1 MQLQCVLAFSAF
13 LVCSA
18 ELFTYT
24 PKSNSSSSSNILHL
38 LQGYA
43 TPSLR
48 STSVVIADSASGDI
62 LSIAQMRL
70 VVLVSVKDCRR
81 KNEQITSRAR
91 NEMIKSSL
99 VILQATIGRNA
110 PSQSEFELCTQ
121 KIVSLA
127 PEMKDP
133 IPPILQDTSKQ
144 WVSIFLEGIMCAC
157 HVIYTTALNSRCRKT
172 YNKNI
177 YYPKGLFP
185 HILPVIHFSKEIIF
199 I

>member
-1 MQLQCVLAFSAF
+1 MSLHSVV

-43 TPSLR
+43 TPSPR
-48 STSVVIADSASGDI
+48 STSVVIADSTSGDI

-91 NEMIKSSL
+91 IEMIKSSL

-110 PSQSEFELCTQ
+110 TSQSEFELCTQ

-133 IPPILQDTSKQ
+133 IPPILQDTFKQ
-144 WVSIFLEGIMCAC
+144 WVSIFLEGIMCTC

>member
-1 MQLQCVLAFSAF
+1 MVLQGGG
-13 LVCSA
+13 
-18 ELFTYT
+18 
-24 PKSNSSSSSNILHL
+24 SSSENYNQYTSFIAGICNTIPI
-38 LQGYA
+38 Q
-43 TPSLR
+43 

-81 KNEQITSRAR
+81 KNEQITSRTR
-91 NEMIKSSL
+91 IEMIKSSL
-99 VILQATIGRNA
+99 VILQATIRRN
-110 PSQSEFELCTQ
+110 PPFQGEFELYTQ

-133 IPPILQDTSKQ
+133 IPPILQDTFKQ
-144 WVSIFLEGIMCAC
+144 WVSIFLEGIMCTC

-172 YNKNI
+172 YNKNT

>member
-1 MQLQCVLAFSAF
+1 
-13 LVCSA
+13 
-18 ELFTYT
+18 
-24 PKSNSSSSSNILHL
+24 
-38 LQGYA
+38 
-43 TPSLR
+43 
-48 STSVVIADSASGDI
+48 
-62 LSIAQMRL
+62 MRL
-70 VVLVSVKDCRR
+70 VFLVSVKDCRR
-81 KNEQITSRAR
+81 KNEQITSRTR

-99 VILQATIGRNA
+99 VIVKATIGRNA

-133 IPPILQDTSKQ
+133 TPPILQDTSKQ
-144 WVSIFLEGIMCAC
+144 WVSIFLEGIMCTC

-177 YYPKGLFP
+177 YYPKGFFL

>member
-1 MQLQCVLAFSAF
+1 MSLHSVV

-18 ELFTYT
+18 ELFTYI
-24 PKSNSSSSSNILHL
+24 PKSNSSSSSNVLHL

-70 VVLVSVKDCRR
+70 VIPASVKDCRR

-121 KIVSLA
+121 KIVSLV

-133 IPPILQDTSKQ
+133 IPAILQDNFNI
-144 WVSIFLEGIMCAC
+144 SIFLEGIMCTC
-157 HVIYTTALNSRCRKT
+157 HVIYTTALNSRCRKI

-177 YYPKGLFP
+177 YYPKGLFL

>member
-1 MQLQCVLAFSAF
+1 MSLHSVV

-24 PKSNSSSSSNILHL
+24 TKSNSSSSSNVLHL

-48 STSVVIADSASGDI
+48 STSVVIADSASGDV

-81 KNEQITSRAR
+81 KNEQITSRTR

-110 PSQSEFELCTQ
+110 TSQSEFEL
-121 KIVSLA
+121 
-127 PEMKDP
+127 
-133 IPPILQDTSKQ
+133 
-144 WVSIFLEGIMCAC
+144 
-157 HVIYTTALNSRCRKT
+157 
-172 YNKNI
+172 
-177 YYPKGLFP
+177 
-185 HILPVIHFSKEIIF
+185 
-199 I
+199 

>member
-1 MQLQCVLAFSAF
+1 MSLHSVV

-24 PKSNSSSSSNILHL
+24 TKSNSSSSSNVLHL

-91 NEMIKSSL
+91 IEMIKSSL
-99 VILQATIGRNA
+99 VILQATIGRNIMH
-110 PSQSEFELCTQ
+110 PSKVNLNCVHGKS
-121 KIVSLA
+121 
-127 PEMKDP
+127 
-133 IPPILQDTSKQ
+133 
-144 WVSIFLEGIMCAC
+144 C
-157 HVIYTTALNSRCRKT
+157 HWRLR
-172 YNKNI
+172 
-177 YYPKGLFP
+177 
-185 HILPVIHFSKEIIF
+185 
-199 I
+199 

>member
-1 MQLQCVLAFSAF
+1 MSLHSVV

-18 ELFTYT
+18 ELFTYI
-24 PKSNSSSSSNILHL
+24 PKSNSSSSSNVLHL
-38 LQGYA
+38 LQGDA

-48 STSVVIADSASGDI
+48 STSVVIADSANGDI

-121 KIVSLA
+121 KIVSLV

-133 IPPILQDTSKQ
+133 IPAILQDNFNI
-144 WVSIFLEGIMCAC
+144 SIFLEGIMCTC

-177 YYPKGLFP
+177 YYPKGLFL
-185 HILPVIHFSKEIIF
+185 HVLPVIHFSKEIIF

>member
-1 MQLQCVLAFSAF
+1 MSLHSVV

-48 STSVVIADSASGDI
+48 STSVVIADSATGDI

-81 KNEQITSRAR
+81 KNEQIASRAR

-133 IPPILQDTSKQ
+133 IPPILQDNFSI
-144 WVSIFLEGIMCAC
+144 SIFLEGIMCTC
-157 HVIYTTALNSRCRKT
+157 HVIYTTALNLRCRKT

-177 YYPKGLFP
+177 YYPKGLFL
-185 HILPVIHFSKEIIF
+185 HVLPVIHFSKEILF

>member
-1 MQLQCVLAFSAF
+1 MSLHSVV

-18 ELFTYT
+18 ELFTYI
-24 PKSNSSSSSNILHL
+24 PKSNSSSSSNVLHL

-70 VVLVSVKDCRR
+70 VIPASVKDCRR

-121 KIVSLA
+121 KIVSLV

-133 IPPILQDTSKQ
+133 IPAILQDNFNI
-144 WVSIFLEGIMCAC
+144 SIFLEGIMCTC
-157 HVIYTTALNSRCRKT
+157 HVIYTTALNLRCRKT

-177 YYPKGLFP
+177 YYPKGLFL
-185 HILPVIHFSKEIIF
+185 HVLPVIHFSKEIIF

>member
-1 MQLQCVLAFSAF
+1 MSLHSVV

-48 STSVVIADSASGDI
+48 STSVVIADSATGDI

-99 VILQATIGRNA
+99 VIVKATIGRNA
-110 PSQSEFELCTQ
+110 PSQSLNCENRVIGAWDEGSYSFNSSRHFQ
-121 KIVSLA
+121 AMGKH
-127 PEMKDP
+127 
-133 IPPILQDTSKQ
+133 
-144 WVSIFLEGIMCAC
+144 IF
-157 HVIYTTALNSRCRKT
+157 RR
-172 YNKNI
+172 YNVRMSCYL
-177 YYPKGLFP
+177 YYRIKFK
-185 HILPVIHFSKEIIF
+185 V
-199 I
+199 

>member
-1 MQLQCVLAFSAF
+1 MSLHSVV

-24 PKSNSSSSSNILHL
+24 TKSNSSSSSNVLHL

-48 STSVVIADSASGDI
+48 STSAVITDSASGDI

-99 VILQATIGRNA
+99 VMLQATIGKNA
-110 PSQSEFELCTQ
+110 TSQSEFELWTQ
-121 KIVSLA
+121 KIVSMA

-133 IPPILQDTSKQ
+133 IPPILQDTFKQ
-144 WVSIFLEGIMCAC
+144 WVNIFLEGIMCTC
-157 HVIYTTALNSRCRKT
+157 HVIYTTALNSRCRK
-172 YNKNI
+172 I
-177 YYPKGLFP
+177 
-185 HILPVIHFSKEIIF
+185 
-199 I
+199 

>member
-1 MQLQCVLAFSAF
+1 MRLQCVLAFSAF

-38 LQGYA
+38 SQGYA

-48 STSVVIADSASGDI
+48 SRSVVIADSASGDI

-91 NEMIKSSL
+91 IEMIKSSL
-99 VILQATIGRNA
+99 VILQATIGRNIMH
-110 PSQSEFELCTQ
+110 PSKVNLNCVHGKS
-121 KIVSLA
+121 
-127 PEMKDP
+127 
-133 IPPILQDTSKQ
+133 
-144 WVSIFLEGIMCAC
+144 C
-157 HVIYTTALNSRCRKT
+157 HWRLR
-172 YNKNI
+172 
-177 YYPKGLFP
+177 
-185 HILPVIHFSKEIIF
+185 
-199 I
+199 